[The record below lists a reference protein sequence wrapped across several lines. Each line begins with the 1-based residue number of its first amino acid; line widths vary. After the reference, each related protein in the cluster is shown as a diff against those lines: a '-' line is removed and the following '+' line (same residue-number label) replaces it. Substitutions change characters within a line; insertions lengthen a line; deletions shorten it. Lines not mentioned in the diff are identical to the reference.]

1 MYNLPFIRFA
11 VHLRFV
17 FVNSFFNTPNCDL
30 NSFNVSPSVIQ
41 NSTISRVE
49 SLLSSPKERRKF
61 IDSFI
66 NILAHLSLGK
76 PNIPELIAGNE
87 MSRNFL
93 SEANKRLARIA
104 LLKLHVFIPF
114 THSWSYCMNDC
125 FTWQST
131 TSRYCHRTDWNKPN
145 FITLFLYYLSSFPY
159 DSSCRLLLHV

>member
-87 MSRNFL
+87 CLETFF
-93 SEANKRLARIA
+93 
-104 LLKLHVFIPF
+104 LKLIKDLLELRFLASCLHSLHPF
-114 THSWSYCMNDC
+114 
-125 FTWQST
+125 
-131 TSRYCHRTDWNKPN
+131 
-145 FITLFLYYLSSFPY
+145 LV
-159 DSSCRLLLHV
+159 LLHE